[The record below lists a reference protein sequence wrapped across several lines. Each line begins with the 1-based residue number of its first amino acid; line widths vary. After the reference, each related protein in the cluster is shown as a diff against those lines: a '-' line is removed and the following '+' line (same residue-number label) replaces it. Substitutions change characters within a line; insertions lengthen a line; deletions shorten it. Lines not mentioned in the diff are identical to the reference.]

1 MAGARGPLLHLVAST
16 TVKQVADGSA
26 AADVPAVA
34 PLKPESVAASPV
46 LSAAWDEIVPQLDAA
61 GLVSPADGPVIE
73 LALSAFVASRKA
85 YAELLHARSVLKRDA
100 KNMRSMKHPADAV
113 ARAQGALFLECAKQL
128 GMTFVSRART
138 PSAKGASDAEANPFA
153 PRSS

>member
-1 MAGARGPLLHLVAST
+1 MAGARGPLRLVAST

-34 PLKPESVAASPV
+34 PLKPASVAANEL
-46 LSAAWDEIVPQLDAA
+46 LSAAWDEIVPQLDEA
-61 GLVSPADGPVIE
+61 GLVSPADGPAIE
-73 LALSAFVASRKA
+73 IALSAFVASRKA
-85 YAELLHARSVLKRDA
+85 YVELLQAHSVLMWDE
-100 KNMRSMKHPADAV
+100 KNGRSMKHPADAV

-138 PSAKGASDAEANPFA
+138 PSAKGASDDEANPFA

>member
-1 MAGARGPLLHLVAST
+1 MAGARGPLRLVDAT
-16 TVKQVADGSA
+16 TVEKVADGSA

-34 PLKPESVAASPV
+34 PLKPATVAANLD
-46 LSAAWDEIVPQLDAA
+46 LSAAWDEIVPQLDKA

-73 LALSAFVASRKA
+73 LALMAFVASRKA
-85 YAELLHARSVLKRDA
+85 YGELLTASSVALRDA
-100 KNMRSMKHPADAV
+100 KNARQMKHPSDAV

-138 PSAKGASDAEANPFA
+138 PSSKGAADGEANPFG